1 MPEEPYCLLFY
12 QNEVHNSQKCRNLG
26 LSGAFVR
33 LLDFYG
39 DIRLSMSNFIVP
51 VLIVT
56 A

>member
-26 LSGAFVR
+26 LLGAFVR